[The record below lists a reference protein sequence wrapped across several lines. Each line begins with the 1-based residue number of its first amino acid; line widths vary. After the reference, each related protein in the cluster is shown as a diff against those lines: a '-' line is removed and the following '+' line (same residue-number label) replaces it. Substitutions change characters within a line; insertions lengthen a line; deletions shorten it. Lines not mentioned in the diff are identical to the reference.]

1 MKIFKVI
8 PSKKSAAFVI
18 FLCALLV
25 GNALQ
30 AFAHGGEDHGDQKPK
45 ATTSDKGTV
54 TRTARLGEYEVT
66 LKHQFLE
73 PDTAVA
79 AKLFVTKFKTNEA
92 VDNAAAK
99 IEIESAADGSVTETS
114 VEKTDIAGSYNV
126 KIPALPQGI
135 YTVRAKLTY
144 GGETDT
150 ATFSNVEVALAS
162 SAAAAAG
169 ESAMSWART
178 ALVAF
183 VFALVL
189 ALFGGLIY
197 FVWQF
202 AGTGSSSREQSP
214 VRGETISA

>member
-1 MKIFKVI
+1 MKKF
-8 PSKKSAAFVI
+8 SAHSQKKKTATVLFLLTAFWL
-18 FLCALLV
+18 F
-25 GNALQ
+25 GNTVQ
-30 AFAHGGEDHGDQKPK
+30 IFAHGGEDHGDQKPK

-54 TRTARLGEYEVT
+54 TRTARLGEYELT

-73 PDTAVA
+73 PDAASA

-99 IEIESAADGSVTETS
+99 IEIESAANGSVTEAA
-114 VEKTDIAGSYNV
+114 VEKTDAAGSYNI
-126 KIPALPQGI
+126 KISALPQGV

-150 ATFSNVEVALAS
+150 ATFSNVEVAPAP
-162 SAAAAAG
+162 SAAENTLSRG
-169 ESAMSWART
+169 RT
-178 ALVAF
+178 ALIAF

-197 FVWQF
+197 FVWHF
-202 AGTGSSSREQSP
+202 ADQG
-214 VRGETISA
+214 GESVIGKKTVSI